1 MGAVSTFLWFDDQ
14 AKEAAEFYTE
24 LVPNSRIL
32 STEVLP
38 DGSPAPGTVT
48 VVTFELDGQ
57 LFRAMNGGPR
67 FPFTEAVSIEVSVE
81 TQVEV
86 DRLWSALI
94 ADGGEESRCGWLR
107 DRWGLSWQ
115 IVPTALA
122 TVLAGADREGAARAL
137 QAMLRM
143 SKLDVAALEAAYAGA

>member
-57 LFRAMNGGPR
+57 LFRAMNAGPR

-81 TQVEV
+81 TQAEV

-122 TVLAGADREGAARAL
+122 TVLGGADREGAARAL

-143 SKLDVAALEAAYAGA
+143 SKIDVAALEAAYAGA

>member
-38 DGSPAPGTVT
+38 EGSPAPGTVT

-57 LFRAMNGGPR
+57 LFRAMNAGPR

-81 TQVEV
+81 DQAEV
-86 DRLWSALI
+86 DRLWDALI

-122 TVLAGADREGAARAL
+122 TVLGGSDAEGAARAL
-137 QAMLRM
+137 QAMLGM
-143 SKLDVAALEAAYAGA
+143 TKLDVAALEAAYAGA

>member
-14 AKEAAEFYTE
+14 AREAAEFYTE

-38 DGSPAPGTVT
+38 EGSPSPGTVT

-57 LFRAMNGGPR
+57 LFRAMNAGPR

-81 TQVEV
+81 DQAEV
-86 DRLWSALI
+86 DRLWNALI

-122 TVLAGADREGAARAL
+122 TVLGGSDAEGAARAL
-137 QAMLRM
+137 QAMLGM
-143 SKLDVAALEAAYAGA
+143 TKLDVAALEAAYAGA

>member
-14 AKEAAEFYTE
+14 AREAAEFYTE

-38 DGSPAPGTVT
+38 EGSPSPGTVT

-57 LFRAMNGGPR
+57 LFRAMNAGPR

-81 TQVEV
+81 DQAEV
-86 DRLWSALI
+86 DRLWDALI

-122 TVLAGADREGAARAL
+122 AVLGGSDAEGAARAL
-137 QAMLRM
+137 QAMLGM
-143 SKLDVAALEAAYAGA
+143 TKLDVAALEAAYAGA